1 MNPIRSIKNLSAFEK
16 GLWAVSVFVVTVSFL
31 LLKNHNWMTMIAS
44 LIGVTALIFVAKGDV
59 IGQVLTIIFGIVYAV
74 ISYRFRYFGEMITY
88 LGMTA
93 PIAFLSTITW
103 LKNPYSQNEVKVNTL
118 KKTSWFLLLL
128 LTGIVT
134 FLFYFIL
141 KAFGT
146 ANLVFSTISIA
157 TSFSASSLTM
167 LRSPYYALAY
177 AGNDIVLIIL
187 WGMASREHLSYLPMV
202 LCFTMFLINDLYGYR
217 NWAIMQKRQQ
227 A

>member
-1 MNPIRSIKNLSAFEK
+1 MNPIRSIKNLSTFEK
-16 GLWAVSVFVVTVSFL
+16 RLWAVSVLVVTISFL
-31 LLKNHNWMTMIAS
+31 LLKNRNWMTMFDS

-59 IGQVLTIIFGIVYAV
+59 LGQVLTIIFGIIYAV
-74 ISYRFRYFGEMITY
+74 ISYRFHYFGEMITY

-103 LKNPYSQNEVKVNTL
+103 IKNPYSQNEVKVNTL
-118 KKTSWFLLLL
+118 KKKSWFLLLL

-134 FLFYFIL
+134 ILFYFIL
-141 KAFGT
+141 KAFDT

-187 WGMASREHLSYLPMV
+187 WIMASMEHSSYLPMV
-202 LCFTMFLINDLYGYR
+202 LCFTMFLINDLYGYK
-217 NWAIMQKRQQ
+217 NWIIMQKRQQ
-227 A
+227 F